1 MNPPEQAP
9 ALQQIYEARR
19 ELVRQNEA
27 EIADLKHRLEQA
39 TERNKELVAQLAVSK
54 ENYEEAASKIVDLL
68 DDEEERGEDGG
79 GDKYR
84 EDRGNESK
92 QSRPSNSKKKT
103 KQKYEE
109 KDNPTSNEEDRKHAA
124 VMQKR
129 YTSRVTS
136 PLKATPSNYAKK
148 LMMDEVVDLVESDD
162 NGDNSDT
169 DRQTRFDDSEKN
181 VSRTYD
187 RKRRTDDS
195 KETATSSQPVGSASQ
210 ATKRSR
216 SSSPI
221 PKPASSNVKED
232 NDAGQKRAKS
242 LSPDGITS
250 NSRGKDR
257 YSKEQPDMTIPTEH
271 DNSGHETKSPT
282 NMGLQ
287 SLSNNGCGSR
297 GSVEG
302 KSATVSNN
310 NNNNNKKKRGSSALT
325 RRIKLRP
332 RPSDVPPEQWLKSS
346 VGRTREELNTIEDMV
361 QYMGSCQFG
370 QSVVVSKF
378 GKVHA
383 VVLNDEWNA
392 LAQRNDEYQIWYVGL
407 GPGRKRDARLV
418 GASPS
423 TIPIFQA
430 PKVEH
435 TTRELFYVGHYKV
448 KNLEEL
454 DPPIVEMEKE
464 RDMRVTFAFEKFD
477 KRLDSIIKQGP
488 KIGG

>member
-9 ALQQIYEARR
+9 ALKQIYEARQ
-19 ELVRQNEA
+19 ELVRQNES
-27 EIADLKHRLEQA
+27 EIDDLKHRLEQA
-39 TERNKELVAQLAVSK
+39 TKRHKGLVAQLAVSK

-79 GDKYR
+79 GDNYR

-92 QSRPSNSKKKT
+92 HSRPSNSKKKT
-103 KQKYEE
+103 KQNNED
-109 KDNPTSNEEDRKHAA
+109 KDNPPSDEDDTKHVAK
-124 VMQKR
+124 QEKISP
-129 YTSRVTS
+129 SRVAS
-136 PLKATPSNYAKK
+136 PLKATPSNYAKN
-148 LMMDEVVDLVESDD
+148 LMMMDEVVDLVESDD
-162 NGDNSDT
+162 NDENSDT
-169 DRQTRFDDSEKN
+169 GQKI
-181 VSRTYD
+181 
-187 RKRRTDDS
+187 
-195 KETATSSQPVGSASQ
+195 ASQ
-210 ATKRSR
+210 STKRSR
-216 SSSPI
+216 SPSPTS
-221 PKPASSNVKED
+221 KTASSNIKED
-232 NDAGQKRAKS
+232 KDVGHKRTKS
-242 LSPDGITS
+242 LSPDGTTTS

-257 YSKEQPDMTIPTEH
+257 YSNEQPGTTNSTEH
-271 DNSGHETKSPT
+271 SNSGDEKKCSE
-282 NMGLQ
+282 
-287 SLSNNGCGSR
+287 
-297 GSVEG
+297 EG
-302 KSATVSNN
+302 KPATL
-310 NNNNNKKKRGSSALT
+310 NNNNKKKRGSLALT

-332 RPSDVPPEQWLKSS
+332 RPNSVPPERWLKSS

-418 GASPS
+418 GASPT
-423 TIPIFQA
+423 TIPIFHA
-430 PKVEH
+430 PRVEY

-454 DPPIVEMEKE
+454 DPPIVEMGNE

-488 KIGG
+488 KIGS